1 MGSMIKLMTDF
12 SSEHEEWENLSVVLS
27 SAETIWGVFCFVL
40 FCFWL
45 DKNIYNIFI
54 LEI

>member
-1 MGSMIKLMTDF
+1 MIKLMTDF

-27 SAETIWGVFCFVL
+27 SAETIFGVFCFL
-40 FCFWL
+40 FFVFFFWL